1 MGEIV
6 YLTRKTLDILE
17 EYQLQYGVDTY
28 NDAIQAMEDHINE
41 VSKEYNRPAD
51 ELIVSLLGQ
60 LDVFGSGKHATDSYH
75 GYDLRTISAFT
86 TGELVD
92 ELKKRRCSK

>member
-60 LDVFGSGKHATDSYH
+60 LSDYGNAPYAIDCCSH
-75 GYDLRTISAFT
+75 GFHLRTISAWST
-86 TGELVD
+86 KQLVT
-92 ELKKRRCSK
+92 ELKKRRLK

>member
-17 EYQLQYGVDTY
+17 EYKLQYEVTGY
-28 NDAIQAMEDHINE
+28 NEAIQAMEEHINAVAE
-41 VSKEYNRPAD
+41 RYNRPAD
-51 ELIVSLLGQ
+51 VLISWLLGQ